1 MSAKSTC
8 SILANASIVLDTSC
22 STYAGRF
29 PVVPHRTLEPLV
41 STTALTASVQ
51 VRTSRNI
58 RGAEVKACA
67 SEED

>member
-29 PVVPHRTLEPLV
+29 PVVPHRTLESLV
-41 STTALTASVQ
+41 STIALTVSLHVP
-51 VRTSRNI
+51 TSRNI
-58 RGAEVKACA
+58 GGQK
-67 SEED
+67 